1 MASADNARTNM
12 ALIMPEMIDQVPG
25 AALRAAVTLRL
36 AMEVSC
42 GVYIPSTAI
51 KWLPGCLCK
60 TLAYHHESRSHILAL
75 VKKRWTSSSSTSA
88 SSALSTA
95 GPATHHSAPGE
106 AARQV
111 SSAPRSIDA
120 LRVSGLGEDDPVSW
134 LPQPDDPVDS
144 FQDDD
149 VGDVGC
155 GGDGK
160 QMTRSHPLGARR
172 GEGPRVRNRFR
183 PAAGEHSS
191 RILGGAQN
199 DRWSQSCGRF
209 LVRQFSDTPI
219 LPVAAPASRRP
230 AGGISECVPHADR

>member
-1 MASADNARTNM
+1 VASADHARTNM

-149 VGDVGC
+149 VGERRLWWRRQADDQESPARCAAWGRAARTQPFPSGRRRTQFTHPRWC
-155 GGDGK
+155 SE
-160 QMTRSHPLGARR
+160 RSLVAVVREVLGQA
-172 GEGPRVRNRFR
+172 V
-183 PAAGEHSS
+183 
-191 RILGGAQN
+191 Q
-199 DRWSQSCGRF
+199 
-209 LVRQFSDTPI
+209 
-219 LPVAAPASRRP
+219 
-230 AGGISECVPHADR
+230 